1 MGKNLLIELGGV
13 AKSFQAADGTAR
25 TVLDRVDFQ
34 LAEGEIVALLG
45 KSGSGKSTLLR
56 IMAGLI
62 PADHGQVSYRQKP
75 IYGPVA
81 GIAMVFQSFA
91 LFPWLTV
98 QQNVEL
104 GLEAQGVAPDER
116 AKRADAVLEM
126 IGLAGFGGALPR
138 ELSGGMKQRVGIARA
153 LVTNP
158 DILLMDEAFS
168 ALDVL
173 TGETLRNDMLELWD
187 GDKIPTKGI
196 LIVSHNIEEAVM
208 MADRVIILSSDPG
221 RIRVEVKI
229 DLPRPRDVD
238 GVEVRALIDEVYG
251 LMTMRP
257 AQEVAPGMPTTLH
270 LGYRLPG
277 TDITRIE
284 GVLDLL
290 ADTPFDGHADLPQ
303 LAEESELADE
313 ELFPTY
319 EALGMLGLAHVDKGD
334 IMLTALGRNYVEADQ
349 AQKQEIFGQQ
359 LLTHVPLA
367 AHIRRSLEDEPS
379 GSLTEKRF
387 LDLLEEFMEADKA
400 KRVLEVAIEWGR
412 YGEVYSY
419 DYHTGRLTLPEQSED

>member
-1 MGKNLLIELGGV
+1 MSQNVLIELKGV
-13 AKSFQAADGTAR
+13 AKSFRSADGAPR
-25 TVLDRVDFQ
+25 LVLEDVNFS

-62 PADHGQVSYRQKP
+62 PADAGKSTYRGKDIFSP
-75 IYGPVA
+75 A
-81 GIAMVFQSFA
+81 SSIAMVFQSFA

-104 GLEAQGVAPDER
+104 GLEAQGVPSDER
-116 AKRADAVLEM
+116 EKQADAMLEL

-138 ELSGGMKQRVGIARA
+138 ELSGGMRQRVGIARA

-158 DILLMDEAFS
+158 DVLLMDEAFS

-173 TGETLRNDMLELWD
+173 TGETLRNDILDLWD
-187 GDKIPTKGI
+187 SNQIPTKGI

-208 MADRVIILSSDPG
+208 MADRIIILSSGPG
-221 RIRVEVKI
+221 RIRSEVKI
-229 DLPRPRDVD
+229 DLPRPRVVD
-238 GVEVRALIDEVYG
+238 SLEVRALIDEVYG
-251 LMTMRP
+251 LMTMRLV
-257 AQEVAPGMPTTLH
+257 QETTMDTIH
-270 LGYRLPG
+270 ATHSGYRLPE
-277 TDITRIE
+277 TDVSHIE

-290 ADTPFDGHADLPQ
+290 AGTPFNGRADLPQ
-303 LAEESELADE
+303 LAEEAELSDE

-319 EALGMLGLAHVDKGD
+319 EALGLLGLAHVDKGD
-334 IMLTALGRNYVEADQ
+334 ITLTPLGQRYAEAEQ
-349 AQKQEIFGQQ
+349 TLRQEIFGQQ

-367 AHIRRSLEDEPS
+367 AHIRQQLEQEPS
-379 GSLTEKRF
+379 GTLREEPF
-387 LDLLEEFMEADKA
+387 IELLEEFLKADEA

-412 YGEVYSY
+412 YGEVYEY
-419 DYHTGRLTLPEQSED
+419 DFHTGRLKLPDQSEE

>member
-1 MGKNLLIELGGV
+1 MVQKNLIELKGV
-13 AKSFQAADGTAR
+13 SKSFKAADGSAR
-25 TVLDRVDFQ
+25 LVLDQVDFS
-34 LAEGEIVALLG
+34 LKEGEIVALLG

-62 PADHGQVSYRQKP
+62 PADQGQMTYRDKA

-104 GLEAQGVAPDER
+104 GLEAQGLPSAER
-116 AKRADAVLEM
+116 EQRADAVLEL

-158 DILLMDEAFS
+158 DVLLMDEAFS

-173 TGETLRNDMLELWD
+173 TGETLRNDMLELWREA
-187 GDKIPTKGI
+187 KVSTKGI
-196 LIVSHNIEEAVM
+196 LVVSHNIEEAVM
-208 MADRVIILSSDPG
+208 MADRVIILGNDPG
-221 RIRVEVKI
+221 RVRCEISI

-238 GVEVRALIDEVYG
+238 TLEVRALIDEIYG
-251 LMTMRP
+251 LMTMRHTHET
-257 AQEVAPGMPTTLH
+257 ATGETIHH
-270 LGYRLPG
+270 LGYRLPD
-277 TDITRIE
+277 TDISRIE

-290 ADTPFDGHADLPQ
+290 ADTPFNGRADLPQ
-303 LAEESELADE
+303 LAAETELSDE

-319 EALGMLGLAHVDKGD
+319 EALSLLGLALVEKGD
-334 IMLTALGRNYVEADQ
+334 ISLTPLGERYVLADQ
-349 AQKQEIFGQQ
+349 ATKQELFGQQ

-367 AHIRRSLEDEPS
+367 AHIRRNLETEVN
-379 GSLTEKRF
+379 GSLAEAP
-387 LDLLEEFMEADKA
+387 LLELLEEFMKEDEA
-400 KRVLEVAIEWGR
+400 KRVLEIAVEWGR
-412 YGEVYSY
+412 YGEVYEY
-419 DYHTGRLTLPEQSED
+419 DYHTGRLTLPDDES